1 MPTPIWDPAD
11 RTLTSD
17 GQARRVVVLYDRN
30 CGFCVWSLAW
40 LLAWD
45 RDHRLRPLALQ
56 DERAR
61 AMLDPMDRERMLA
74 SAHLVTAE
82 GVVHSG
88 GDAVEPILRLMPGGA
103 GLAPVARAMAGA
115 SRVGYNWVARNRG
128 LLGRPV
134 GEAAKA
140 RAIARIDRH

>member
-1 MPTPIWDPAD
+1 MLMDDEAE
-11 RTLTSD
+11 
-17 GQARRVVVLYDRN
+17 ARRQVTDAGRAVVLYDRD

-56 DERAR
+56 EETAR
-61 AMLDPMDRERMLA
+61 AMLSGMDREQMLA
-74 SAHLVTAE
+74 SAHLVTPA
-82 GVVHSG
+82 GAVHSG
-88 GDAVEPILRLMPGGA
+88 GDAVEPILRLLPGGVR
-103 GLAPVARAMAGA
+103 LAPVARAMTGA

-128 LLGRPV
+128 PLGRPV